1 MSKLK
6 DMWERLQEQLAESRK
21 IQKTVNELSKLSNK
35 ELHDIGISR
44 SDIYRIAAG
53 GKHA

>member
-21 IQKTVNELSKLSNK
+21 IQQTIKELSKLSDK
-35 ELHDIGISR
+35 ELHDIGIGR
-44 SDIYRIAAG
+44 CDIHRIAEGA
-53 GKHA
+53 HR